1 MFQRGRQDERLRLKR
16 VIELWN
22 ASRLDLFEITE
33 PDEVSSQTTAG
44 QGWRL
49 QTNFLPSQS
58 VSTNFTQDSFLKMFS
73 VRHMTCMTCL

>member
-33 PDEVSSQTTAG
+33 PDEVCLASNHCWLARLG
-44 QGWRL
+44 GYNL
-49 QTNFLPSQS
+49 QTNFFSRARISRMIL
-58 VSTNFTQDSFLKMFS
+58 FTKRFQ
-73 VRHMTCMTCL
+73 